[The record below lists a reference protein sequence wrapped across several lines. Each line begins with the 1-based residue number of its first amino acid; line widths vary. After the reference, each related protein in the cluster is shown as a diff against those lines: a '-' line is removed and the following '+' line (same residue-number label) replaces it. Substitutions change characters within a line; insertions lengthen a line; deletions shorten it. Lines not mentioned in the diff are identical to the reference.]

1 MYTFRT
7 TQQLN
12 CSIEEAWDF
21 FSSPH
26 NLAVITPP
34 EMKFTVRSKLADEPI
49 FEGMLID
56 YYVTPLF
63 GIKMKWRTEITQ
75 VDFQKSF
82 TDYQLKGPYKRWN
95 HQHLFFPNEQGVLM
109 EDIIHYKLPFG
120 FLGKLA
126 HPLLVKRKIKG
137 IFDYRKSVLDQKFN

>member
-12 CSIEEAWDF
+12 CSIDEAWDF